1 MRPTKSQ
8 SWFTRFSKRTAQLTG
23 RPATFLLGDRN
34 RPRVDR
40 HRPALSGTATPGSS
54 PSTPGTTIVTFLM
67 VFLIQCTQN
76 RDSEAV
82 QVKLDELLRA
92 TAGAH
97 NALLD
102 LEELE
107 ERELDQ
113 IRAGYGRLA
122 KGARA
127 ALREGQADTG
137 APEVD

>member
-8 SWFTRFSKRTAQLTG
+8 SLFTRFAKGTARVTG
-23 RPATFLLGDRN
+23 RPATFLLAFGIILAWIVTGPIFGYSDSWQLVIN
-34 RPRVDR
+34 
-40 HRPALSGTATPGSS
+40 T
-54 PSTPGTTIVTFLM
+54 GTTIVTFLM
-67 VFLIQCTQN
+67 VFLIQNTQN

-82 QVKLDELLRA
+82 QVKLDELLRS

-107 ERELDQ
+107 EHELDV
-113 IRAGYGRLA
+113 IRAGYSRLA
-122 KGARA
+122 KSARA
-127 ALREGQADTG
+127 ALREGAPDTG